1 MKLAKVIVTWVVN
14 SCSMLLLAF
23 TLSGAVAEQA
33 AGEIKLPP
41 RVPDVDTAQ
50 YHYAKRILTSKDHL
64 HDIHVAIKITLDP
77 IGMPTTLR
85 VENFDA
91 NIESCEDRELPAPE
105 SDIIDLEVKSSEFVK
120 YHESVKHYNYWGE
133 CRPSGCWGDGR
144 TVVVCTKD
152 CGWRTVTIL
161 RDEIKVYQGRNQAGQ
176 LFKFKWRAF
185 VAGKANKNPL
195 SSFTLT
201 SGSTFAEPEP
211 ELLLERKLLPDKFIN
226 PWWRQEALREQQK
239 ALREQQKALREQQ
252 KIAAH
257 FCD

>member
-14 SCSMLLLAF
+14 SCSMLFLAF

-50 YHYAKRILTSKDHL
+50 YHYAERILTSKDHL
-64 HDIHVAIKITLDP
+64 HDIHVAIRITL
-77 IGMPTTLR
+77 GLTRMPTTLR

-105 SDIIDLEVKSSEFVK
+105 SDIIDLEVKSIEFVK
-120 YHESVKHYNYWGE
+120 YHESVKHYDPGE
-133 CRPSGCWGDGR
+133 CRSSRCWWDGR
-144 TVVVCTKD
+144 TRSMMVCTSD

-161 RDEIKVYQGRNQAGQ
+161 RDKIKVYQGRNSAGQ

-211 ELLLERKLLPDKFIN
+211 EGERMPVALKLLDKLDKFN

-239 ALREQQKALREQQ
+239 
-252 KIAAH
+252 IAAH